1 MNLRII
7 FVSLLL
13 AISMTYTGYT
23 QDEPPVL
30 SGIRGSYLILNGG
43 MDSMKLKGLESS
55 NHQFIFCMF
64 HAEEDPIGL
73 DPGLS
78 TDGRWRAINLLKIL
92 KNLEFKAFFTTPF
105 RNNILTLQP
114 LTEFK
119 GMELTYYDQADLI
132 SLYNQVEYQY
142 PGYLLMMIHH
152 STFPKIFKHFTGK
165 DLMEDVSLEPA
176 NRIYIIHRSPKSNP
190 EFFIFRY
197 NIR

>member
-55 NHQFIFCMF
+55 NHQLIFCMF

-92 KNLEFKAFFTTPF
+92 KDLEFKAFFTTPF

-114 LTEFK
+114 LTDFK
-119 GMELTYYDQADLI
+119 GIELTYYDQADLI
-132 SLYNQVEYQY
+132 SLYNQVEYQN
-142 PGYLLMMIHH
+142 PGNLLMMIHH

>member
-1 MNLRII
+1 MCPTLICR
-7 FVSLLL
+7 
-13 AISMTYTGYT
+13 A

-30 SGIRGSYLILNGG
+30 SGIRGNYLILNAGV
-43 MDSMKLKGLESS
+43 DSMKLAGLGNS
-55 NHQFIFCMF
+55 NHQLIFCVF
-64 HAEEDPIGL
+64 HAEEDTIGL

-114 LTEFK
+114 LTDFK
-119 GMELTYYDQADLI
+119 NMDVTYYDQADLN
-132 SLYNQVEYQY
+132 SLYNQVDYLK
-142 PGYLLMMIHH
+142 PGNLLMMIHH
-152 STFPKIFKHFTGK
+152 ATFPKIFKNFTGK
-165 DLMEDVSLEPA
+165 DLTEDVSLEPA